1 VKLIQIRTMDDLRH
15 SNNRTSSQTLERST
29 DDQPTISSTS
39 IDKETLAYQVI
50 FLEAPH
56 KAEKTT
62 KSIIAIYNN
71 GFRPTI
77 SDTRPL
83 TGARRVIA
91 RVYDFYQL
99 MPSGNV
105 GNSRCRPK
113 SILRGKP
120 LVLRRFGG
128 ELLRRSTISF
138 SVQQERR
145 SVSLQSYPKQ
155 LGRASNRFLLV
166 SFIDWISRYLR
177 RHNQPE
183 IVLWYR
189 IHVYHISYN

>member
-1 VKLIQIRTMDDLRH
+1 VELIQIRTIDDLRH
-15 SNNRTSSQTLERST
+15 SNNRTSSQTLECST
-29 DDQPTISSTS
+29 NDQPTISSSS
-39 IDKETLAYQVI
+39 IDKKTLAYQVI

-71 GFRPTI
+71 GFLPTI

-105 GNSRCRPK
+105 GKLTVPTQEYSE
-113 SILRGKP
+113 
-120 LVLRRFGG
+120 G
-128 ELLRRSTISF
+128 EAPSSSEIW
-138 SVQQERR
+138 
-145 SVSLQSYPKQ
+145 
-155 LGRASNRFLLV
+155 GRAVATIYHQLV
-166 SFIDWISRYLR
+166 SPTIGQMIADS
-177 RHNQPE
+177 
-183 IVLWYR
+183 
-189 IHVYHISYN
+189 HIQSS